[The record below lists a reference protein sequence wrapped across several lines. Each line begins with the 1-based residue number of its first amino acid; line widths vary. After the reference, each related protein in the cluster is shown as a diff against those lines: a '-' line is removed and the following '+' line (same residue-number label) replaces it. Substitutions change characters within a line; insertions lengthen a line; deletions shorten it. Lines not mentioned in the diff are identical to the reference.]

1 MAPVSTPLFRIRFA
15 SASATV
21 ASLAEVNQAGA
32 RSPEGLPE
40 EDTPM
45 DGAIP
50 LWLNL
55 SRLKQLLK
63 VVADDL
69 STTQDTSALA

>member
-1 MAPVSTPLFRIRFA
+1 
-15 SASATV
+15 
-21 ASLAEVNQAGA
+21 
-32 RSPEGLPE
+32 
-40 EDTPM
+40 M